1 MPWLARDLRLA
12 LRVLRK
18 EVAFTALA
26 VLTLGLGIGAATTIY
41 SVIDAVLFNPYPYA
55 HIERNVA
62 LEVRDLSRAGAG
74 GRAFFKLPE
83 LLDYKEQVQSF
94 EDVIAGG
101 ITDVLYTT
109 AQGTEQFTGGL
120 MSGNNFE
127 FLGIPAARGR
137 TLLPEDA
144 RPGAPPV
151 SVMRHTTWA
160 TRFGSDP
167 GVLGRTL
174 VLNGVPT
181 TVVGIMPPRFHKMA
195 ADFYLP
201 VTLDRADPE
210 QRDRFFRLQARLKPG
225 VTLAEAEAEVNLVAR
240 RVARLYP
247 NEYPERFTVKVVTWV
262 DNIIGQFRTTLYT
275 LAAAVGLLLLIACS
289 NVANMLLGRATTRER
304 ELAVRASLG
313 ATRARLVGQLLVE
326 SLLLALL
333 GATFGCLCSYF
344 GIQALVRAIPE
355 GLIPREAVIRL
366 NLPVL
371 LFSLGVAVLTA
382 LLCGLVPALR
392 AARRDLV
399 EPLKDSGKG
408 GGGGFRSRRL
418 NGVLVIAEV
427 ALSLVLLTGAALL
440 MRSFVNLQ
448 TQDLGFE
455 PDRVLHA
462 RLPLPRGSY
471 ASGSAKRQF
480 FDQVLSRVQALP
492 GVASAT
498 VTSTI
503 PPFGGIRTEVEVP
516 GRTHEQR
523 WDALYDLCS
532 EGYFETLGQRPLRGR
547 TLSAQDVAD
556 GRKVAV
562 VNETL
567 ARRYYGDDDPVGR
580 TIELKMLATLG
591 AGSVPEP
598 VFEIVGVVAD
608 ARNQGLQDPIM
619 PEAFIPH
626 SVTGAF
632 ERGILVRTAGPPLAL
647 LESVRR
653 EVWAV
658 DRNVAITN
666 TGSLSGLIAQ
676 FGLSEPRLT
685 LVVLGIFAVLGLVLV
700 ALGVFSVVAY
710 AVSRQ
715 THEIG
720 IRMALGAARADVLR
734 SVVGGGL
741 RLVGSGVALGL
752 LASLAATRVLSHQLF
767 GVAPQD
773 PITMGLVAA
782 LMCAVGFLASYL
794 PARRATRVDPL
805 VALRHE

>member
-18 EVAFTALA
+18 EAAFTALA
-26 VLTLGLGIGAATTIY
+26 VLTLGLGIGAATTIF

-94 EDVIAGG
+94 EDVIAAGF
-101 ITDVLYTT
+101 TDVLYTT
-109 AQGTEQFTGGL
+109 AQGTEQFRGAL

-144 RPGAPPV
+144 RPGATPV
-151 SVMRHTTWA
+151 CVMRHTTWA

-181 TVVGIMPPRFHKMA
+181 TVVGITPPRFQKMA

-201 VTLDRADPE
+201 VSLDRADPE

-225 VTLAEAEAEVNLVAR
+225 VSLAEAEAEVNLVAR

-247 NEYPERFTVKVVTWV
+247 SEYPERFTVKVMTYPRGGRGPSPPDRVQQR
-262 DNIIGQFRTTLYT
+262 GQHAARPGDHAGEGACGPG
-275 LAAAVGLLLLIACS
+275 LAGGHASAPRRPASSGKPAPRPPGRGVRVPLLLLRHQ
-289 NVANMLLGRATTRER
+289 GP
-304 ELAVRASLG
+304 
-313 ATRARLVGQLLVE
+313 RARHPR
-326 SLLLALL
+326 
-333 GATFGCLCSYF
+333 
-344 GIQALVRAIPE
+344 RAH
-355 GLIPREAVIRL
+355 PREAVIRL

-371 LFSLGVAVLTA
+371 LFSLGVAV
-382 LLCGLVPALR
+382 
-392 AARRDLV
+392 
-399 EPLKDSGKG
+399 
-408 GGGGFRSRRL
+408 
-418 NGVLVIAEV
+418 
-427 ALSLVLLTGAALL
+427 
-440 MRSFVNLQ
+440 
-448 TQDLGFE
+448 
-455 PDRVLHA
+455 
-462 RLPLPRGSY
+462 LPRGSY

-492 GVASAT
+492 GVASAS
-498 VTSTI
+498 VTSSV

-516 GRTHEQR
+516 GRTHAQR
-523 WDALYDLCS
+523 WEALYELCS
-532 EGYFETLGQRPLRGR
+532 EGYFETLGLRPLRGR
-547 TLSAQDVAD
+547 MLSAQDVAD

-580 TIELKMLATLG
+580 TIELKMRATLG
-591 AGSVPEP
+591 AESVPDP
-598 VFEIVGVVAD
+598 VFAIVGVVAD

-619 PEAFIPH
+619 PQAFIPH

-632 ERGILVRTAGPPLAL
+632 VRGILVRTAGPPLAL

-658 DRNVAITN
+658 DRNVAITT

-676 FGLSEPRLT
+676 FALGEPRLT
-685 LVVLGIFAVLGLVLV
+685 LVVLGVFAVLGLVLV

-741 RLVGSGVALGL
+741 RLVGSGVGLGL

-782 LMCAVGFLASYL
+782 LMSAVGFLASYL

>member
-1 MPWLARDLRLA
+1 M
-12 LRVLRK
+12 
-18 EVAFTALA
+18 
-26 VLTLGLGIGAATTIY
+26 
-41 SVIDAVLFNPYPYA
+41 
-55 HIERNVA
+55 
-62 LEVRDLSRAGAG
+62 
-74 GRAFFKLPE
+74 
-83 LLDYKEQVQSF
+83 
-94 EDVIAGG
+94 
-101 ITDVLYTT
+101 
-109 AQGTEQFTGGL
+109 
-120 MSGNNFE
+120 
-127 FLGIPAARGR
+127 
-137 TLLPEDA
+137 
-144 RPGAPPV
+144 
-151 SVMRHTTWA
+151 
-160 TRFGSDP
+160 
-167 GVLGRTL
+167 
-174 VLNGVPT
+174 
-181 TVVGIMPPRFHKMA
+181 
-195 ADFYLP
+195 
-201 VTLDRADPE
+201 
-210 QRDRFFRLQARLKPG
+210 
-225 VTLAEAEAEVNLVAR
+225 
-240 RVARLYP
+240 
-247 NEYPERFTVKVVTWV
+247 
-262 DNIIGQFRTTLYT
+262 
-275 LAAAVGLLLLIACS
+275 
-289 NVANMLLGRATTRER
+289 
-304 ELAVRASLG
+304 
-313 ATRARLVGQLLVE
+313 
-326 SLLLALL
+326 
-333 GATFGCLCSYF
+333 
-344 GIQALVRAIPE
+344 
-355 GLIPREAVIRL
+355 
-366 NLPVL
+366 
-371 LFSLGVAVLTA
+371 
-382 LLCGLVPALR
+382 
-392 AARRDLV
+392 

-408 GGGGFRSRRL
+408 GGAGFRGRRL
-418 NGVLVIAEV
+418 NGVLVVAEV
-427 ALSLVLLTGAALL
+427 ALSLVLLAGAALL

-498 VTSTI
+498 VTSSI

-516 GRTHEQR
+516 GRTHAQR
-523 WDALYDLCS
+523 WEALYELCS
-532 EGYFETLGQRPLRGR
+532 EGYFETLGLRPLRGR
-547 TLSAQDVAD
+547 MLSAQDVAD

-591 AGSVPEP
+591 AGSVPDP

-658 DRNVAITN
+658 DRNVAITT

-676 FGLSEPRLT
+676 FALGEPRLT
-685 LVVLGIFAVLGLVLV
+685 LVVLGVFAVLGLVLV

-741 RLVGSGVALGL
+741 RLVGSGVGLGL

-782 LMCAVGFLASYL
+782 LMSAVGFLASYL

>member
-1 MPWLARDLRLA
+1 M
-12 LRVLRK
+12 
-18 EVAFTALA
+18 
-26 VLTLGLGIGAATTIY
+26 
-41 SVIDAVLFNPYPYA
+41 
-55 HIERNVA
+55 RN
-62 LEVRDLSRAGAG
+62 
-74 GRAFFKLPE
+74 
-83 LLDYKEQVQSF
+83 
-94 EDVIAGG
+94 
-101 ITDVLYTT
+101 
-109 AQGTEQFTGGL
+109 
-120 MSGNNFE
+120 
-127 FLGIPAARGR
+127 R
-137 TLLPEDA
+137 T
-144 RPGAPPV
+144 V
-151 SVMRHTTWA
+151 
-160 TRFGSDP
+160 
-167 GVLGRTL
+167 
-174 VLNGVPT
+174 
-181 TVVGIMPPRFHKMA
+181 PPR
-195 ADFYLP
+195 
-201 VTLDRADPE
+201 
-210 QRDRFFRLQARLKPG
+210 
-225 VTLAEAEAEVNLVAR
+225 LVPAR

-247 NEYPERFTVKVVTWV
+247 SAYPERFTVKVMTWV

-326 SLLLALL
+326 SLLLAFL
-333 GATFGCLCSYF
+333 GAAFGCLCSYF
-344 GIQALVRAIPE
+344 GIKPLVRAIPE

-371 LFSLGVAVLTA
+371 LFSLGIAVLTA

-408 GGGGFRSRRL
+408 GGGGFRGRRL

-427 ALSLVLLTGAALL
+427 ALSLVLLAGAALL

-448 TQDLGFE
+448 TQDMGFE

-498 VTSTI
+498 VTSSI

-516 GRTHEQR
+516 SRTHAQR
-523 WDALYDLCS
+523 WEALYQLCS
-532 EGYFETLGQRPLRGR
+532 EGYFETLGLRPLRGR
-547 TLSAQDVAD
+547 MLSAQDVAD
-556 GRKVAV
+556 GRRVAV

-567 ARRYYGDDDPVGR
+567 ARRYYGDDDPLGR
-580 TIELKMLATLG
+580 TVELKMLATLG
-591 AGSVPEP
+591 GDSVTDP

-658 DRNVAITN
+658 DRNVAITT

-676 FGLSEPRLT
+676 FALGEPRLT
-685 LVVLGIFAVLGLVLV
+685 LVVLGVFAVLGLVLV
-700 ALGVFSVVAY
+700 ALSVFSVVAY

-741 RLVGSGVALGL
+741 RLVGSGVGLGL

-773 PITMGLVAA
+773 PTTMGLVAA
-782 LMCAVGFLASYL
+782 LMSAVGFLASYL

>member
-1 MPWLARDLRLA
+1 
-12 LRVLRK
+12 
-18 EVAFTALA
+18 
-26 VLTLGLGIGAATTIY
+26 
-41 SVIDAVLFNPYPYA
+41 
-55 HIERNVA
+55 
-62 LEVRDLSRAGAG
+62 
-74 GRAFFKLPE
+74 
-83 LLDYKEQVQSF
+83 
-94 EDVIAGG
+94 
-101 ITDVLYTT
+101 
-109 AQGTEQFTGGL
+109 

-151 SVMRHTTWA
+151 CVMRHTTWA

-181 TVVGIMPPRFHKMA
+181 TLVGIMPPRFQKMA

-201 VTLDRADPE
+201 VSLDRADPE

-247 NEYPERFTVKVVTWV
+247 SEYPERVTVKVMTWV

-333 GATFGCLCSYF
+333 GAAFGCLCSYF
-344 GIQALVRAIPE
+344 GIKALVRAIPE

-408 GGGGFRSRRL
+408 GGGGFRGRRL
-418 NGVLVIAEV
+418 NGVLVVAEV
-427 ALSLVLLTGAALL
+427 ALSLVLLAGAALL

-492 GVASAT
+492 GVASAS
-498 VTSTI
+498 VTSSV

-516 GRTHEQR
+516 GRTHAQR
-523 WDALYDLCS
+523 WEALYELCS
-532 EGYFETLGQRPLRGR
+532 EGYFETLGLRPLRGR
-547 TLSAQDVAD
+547 MLSAQDVAD

-580 TIELKMLATLG
+580 TIELKMLATL
-591 AGSVPEP
+591 AAES
-598 VFEIVGVVAD
+598 
-608 ARNQGLQDPIM
+608 
-619 PEAFIPH
+619 FIPH

-632 ERGILVRTAGPPLAL
+632 DRGILVRTAGPPLAL

-653 EVWAV
+653 EIWAV
-658 DRNVAITN
+658 DRNVAITT
-666 TGSLSGLIAQ
+666 TGSLSGIIAQ
-676 FGLSEPRLT
+676 FALGEPRLT
-685 LVVLGIFAVLGLVLV
+685 LVVLGVFAVLGLVLV

-741 RLVGSGVALGL
+741 RLVGAGVGLGL

-773 PITMGLVAA
+773 PTTMGLVAA
-782 LMCAVGFLASYL
+782 LMSAVGFLASYL

>member
-1 MPWLARDLRLA
+1 
-12 LRVLRK
+12 
-18 EVAFTALA
+18 
-26 VLTLGLGIGAATTIY
+26 
-41 SVIDAVLFNPYPYA
+41 
-55 HIERNVA
+55 
-62 LEVRDLSRAGAG
+62 
-74 GRAFFKLPE
+74 
-83 LLDYKEQVQSF
+83 
-94 EDVIAGG
+94 
-101 ITDVLYTT
+101 
-109 AQGTEQFTGGL
+109 
-120 MSGNNFE
+120 
-127 FLGIPAARGR
+127 
-137 TLLPEDA
+137 
-144 RPGAPPV
+144 
-151 SVMRHTTWA
+151 
-160 TRFGSDP
+160 
-167 GVLGRTL
+167 
-174 VLNGVPT
+174 
-181 TVVGIMPPRFHKMA
+181 MA

-201 VTLDRADPE
+201 VSLDRADPE

-247 NEYPERFTVKVVTWV
+247 SEYPERFTVKVMTWV

-313 ATRARLVGQLLVE
+313 ARRARLVGQLLVE

-333 GATFGCLCSYF
+333 GAAFGCLCSYF
-344 GIQALVRAIPE
+344 GIKALVRAIPE

-408 GGGGFRSRRL
+408 GGAGFRGRRL
-418 NGVLVIAEV
+418 NGVLVVAEV
-427 ALSLVLLTGAALL
+427 AVSLVLLAGAALL

-498 VTSTI
+498 VTSSI
-503 PPFGGIRTEVEVP
+503 PPFGGIRTEVKVP
-516 GRTHEQR
+516 GRTHAQR
-523 WDALYDLCS
+523 WEALYELCS
-532 EGYFETLGQRPLRGR
+532 EGYFETLGLRPFRGR

-580 TIELKMLATLG
+580 TIELKMLATFGG
-591 AGSVPEP
+591 ASVTDP

-658 DRNVAITN
+658 DRNVAITT

-676 FGLSEPRLT
+676 FALGEPRLM
-685 LVVLGIFAVLGLVLV
+685 LVVLGVFAVLGLVLV

-741 RLVGSGVALGL
+741 RLVGSGVGLGL
-752 LASLAATRVLSHQLF
+752 LASLAATRLLSHQLF
-767 GVAPQD
+767 GVAPGPD
-773 PITMGLVAA
+773 HDGSGGGADVRGGLPGLVPAGPTRHA
-782 LMCAVGFLASYL
+782 RRSPGGP
-794 PARRATRVDPL
+794 PARVATEASSPRCRRRTRPS
-805 VALRHE
+805 